1 MNNQNRP
8 AGHTGEQLADRL
20 VASLEDSLHDYD
32 AETLSRLNR
41 ARQAALEEQ
50 AQRPWRRALIPL
62 AAASLAGIAAVIAV
76 PLLLQTGEPSSPATY
91 TAADDAELVENL
103 DLVLWMMDAED
114 HAS

>member
-8 AGHTGEQLADRL
+8 ADRTEAQLTDRL
-20 VASLEDSLHDYD
+20 VASLDDSLHDYD
-32 AETLSRLNR
+32 GETLSRLNR
-41 ARQAALEEQ
+41 VRQAALEEPMH
-50 AQRPWRRALIPL
+50 RPWRRALIPL
-62 AAASLAGIAAVIAV
+62 AAASLAGIAAFIAT
-76 PLLLQTGEPSSPATY
+76 PLLLQTDDPASPATY

>member
-1 MNNQNRP
+1 
-8 AGHTGEQLADRL
+8 
-20 VASLEDSLHDYD
+20 
-32 AETLSRLNR
+32 
-41 ARQAALEEQ
+41 
-50 AQRPWRRALIPL
+50 
-62 AAASLAGIAAVIAV
+62 V